1 MNEEIRNKA
10 LALKDGVNR
19 FFVGKEEVTEDVI
32 ICLLSGGH
40 VLLEDVPGVGKTTLA
55 LSLAR
60 SMKCSFGRLQFTP
73 DTLPSDVSGMSVYR
87 MNTGE
92 FVYQPGVV
100 MNNVVLA
107 DEINRT
113 SPKTQAGLLEA
124 MEELKVTVDNVVHPL
139 PEPFLV
145 IATQNPVEFL
155 GTYPLPEAQLDRFM
169 MRLSI
174 GYPGREE
181 ELSMAEKALSG
192 ELYREAE
199 AVADAADVLAMR
211 EEAASVYI
219 AEEVLA
225 YMNDI
230 VRATREEK
238 QFAYGASPRAFIQLA
253 RAAKA
258 KAYLSGRDYV
268 KPDDVKDV
276 AEKVLSHRI
285 SLSPEARIRKA
296 SVSEI
301 LRNLIIKTRVPV

>member
-1 MNEEIRNKA
+1 MRNKA

-258 KAYLSGRDYV
+258 KAYLSGRDFV

>member
-181 ELSMAEKALSG
+181 ELRMAEKALSG

-258 KAYLSGRDYV
+258 KAYLSGRDFV

-301 LRNLIIKTRVPV
+301 LRNMIIKTRVPV

>member
-19 FFVGKEEVTEDVI
+19 FFIGKEQVTEDVL

-60 SMKCSFGRLQFTP
+60 SMECSFGRLQFTP

-174 GYPGREE
+174 GYPERED

-192 ELYREAE
+192 ELTKEAE
-199 AVADAADVLAMR
+199 AVATGADVLLMR
-211 EEAASVYI
+211 EEVSSVLLS
-219 AEEVLA
+219 EEVLA

-230 VRATREEK
+230 IRATREEK

-253 RAAKA
+253 RASKA
-258 KAYLSGRDYV
+258 HAYLDGRDFV
-268 KPDDVKDV
+268 KPDDVKAV
-276 AEKVLSHRI
+276 AMKVLSHRM

-296 SVSEI
+296 DASEI
-301 LRNLIIKTRVPV
+301 LKNLIIKIKVPV